1 MLCCRVLVCL
11 ILGSLP
17 LMAGAVTPP
26 AAPDADTQAWLNR
39 MSQALRATDYA
50 GTFVYLHDGQLDTMH
65 LVHRAGPDGERERL
79 VTLSGTPREV
89 VRTDDQ
95 VQCVL
100 PSDKTVLVE
109 KRAPTSAPFPAR
121 LPEEVGTLKAH
132 YEFLDLG
139 AGRIAGRQCKIVGIK
154 PRDELRYGYRLWLDQ
169 ATGLPLKSQLLNEQ
183 GEVVEQIMFT
193 SLDFPDRIPDA
204 ALALQTDTSGF
215 MWRKRQALAPRRE
228 PSAQIPAWQIKT
240 LPAGFSLHSERVRRL
255 EEGTGRHLV
264 FSDGLAAVSVFIEP
278 HSTDKAALAGL
289 SRIGAVSAFG
299 RSQDGYQITVV
310 GEVPPA
316 TARLIGDQLQLQ
328 PLVAANPASSEP

>member
-1 MLCCRVLVCL
+1 MLYRRVLVWL
-11 ILGSLP
+11 ILGGLP
-17 LMAGAVTPP
+17 LAAGAATPP
-26 AAPDADTQAWLNR
+26 TAPETDSQAWLNR
-39 MSQALRATDYA
+39 MSQALRNTDYA

-89 VRTDDQ
+89 IRSDDL

-100 PSDKTVLVE
+100 PGDKTVLVE
-109 KRAPTSAPFPAR
+109 KRAPSSTPFPAR

-139 AGRIAGRQCKIVGIK
+139 AGRIAGRLCKIVGIK
-154 PRDELRYGYRLWLDQ
+154 PRDDLRYGYRLWLDQ

-193 SLDFPDRIPDA
+193 SLDFPARIPDA
-204 ALALQTDTSGF
+204 DLALQTDTSGF
-215 MWRKRQALAPRRE
+215 MWRKRSALAPRQD
-228 PSAQIPAWQIKT
+228 PSARIPAWQIKA

-278 HSTDKAALAGL
+278 HGTDQAALAGL

-299 RSQDGYQITVV
+299 RRQDGYQITVV

-316 TARLIGDQLQLQ
+316 TARLIGDQLQLL
-328 PLVAANPASSEP
+328 PLVAANPASPEP